1 MQHCRLRYR
10 FCFSVPAILQCYAC
24 PGSVNKLCACVAC
37 ITACKWI
44 LRYMK
49 GNLLT
54 VTNSLVDACGLLKFQ
69 SVASSTRMQVHCT
82 CHAGLHIVLLMQ
94 TSIILCSASNAHC
107 LASAVVHAVL
117 LWHM

>member
-1 MQHCRLRYR
+1 
-10 FCFSVPAILQCYAC
+10 
-24 PGSVNKLCACVAC
+24 
-37 ITACKWI
+37 
-44 LRYMK
+44 MK
-49 GNLLT
+49 GSLLT

-82 CHAGLHIVLLMQ
+82 CYAGLHIVLLMQ

-117 LWHM
+117 LWHKPVASSTTVQVHCICHEGLRIELLMQTCVPLQI